1 VFDLPDMR
9 GQRRRQRLAPDGPSF
24 RRKVLAA
31 LLAVGVLPI
40 LVVGVLSIRNTREQL
55 TDLAVANIQ
64 QRSASTSSAIDDYL
78 RARLGDIVV
87 VASMP
92 DVIRY
97 AATPADTA
105 LRASA
110 REALKA
116 AAARAP
122 EYESVAVVNLDGTIT
137 AASIQTDEGTS
148 VKFREY
154 FLQAKDGKTHISDP
168 SYSVITERPALF
180 FSAPVKSAAGQVLA
194 VARTRVNLAA
204 IWDLVEGDAGAVGA
218 GSHGMLLDDH
228 GIRLAVSETKGHRD
242 RAEQLIYRP
251 IAPIDAETAK
261 KLQADKRF
269 GNLRSVDQLVVDAI
283 PSLAGTTA
291 ALRSSESSAGQFS
304 YGSGADE
311 RRGVVTRL
319 RAKPWTY
326 ALAVPIA
333 TYTRAAD
340 SATLDALA
348 MVAVGTVMAIL
359 IGLLLTRSLVDPLR
373 RLVAAATEVS
383 IGKVDL
389 RSARF
394 DTRSGDDITR
404 EVASAFDRMLNA
416 LRYYA
421 FADDP
426 GGEAGAE

>member
-1 VFDLPDMR
+1 MGTTR
-9 GQRRRQRLAPDGPSF
+9 TRRQRPAGGPSF
-24 RRKVLAA
+24 RRKVLVA
-31 LLAVGVLPI
+31 LLAVGVLPVV
-40 LVVGVLSIRNTREQL
+40 VVGALSIRSTRDQL
-55 TDLAVANIQ
+55 TELALANIR
-64 QRSASTSSAIDDYL
+64 QRSASTANAIDDYL
-78 RARLGDIVV
+78 RSRLGDIVV
-87 VASMP
+87 VAAMP

-97 AATPADTA
+97 ASAPADGA
-105 LRASA
+105 LKASA
-110 REALKA
+110 RDALKA

-122 EYESVAVVNLDGTIT
+122 EYESVAVVDLAGTIT

-180 FSAPVKSAAGQVLA
+180 FSAPVKSAAGQVIA

-218 GSHGMLLDDH
+218 ASHGMLLDDY
-228 GIRLAVSETKGHRD
+228 GIRLAVSETKGR
-242 RAEQLIYRP
+242 REKAEQLVYRP
-251 IAPIDAETAK
+251 ITPIDAETAK

-269 GNLRSVDQLVVDAI
+269 GNLRSVDQLVVDAV
-283 PSLAGTTA
+283 PSLARTIDV
-291 ALRSSESSAGQFS
+291 LRSSDVVAEQFS

-311 RRGVVTRL
+311 QRGVVTRL
-319 RAKPWTY
+319 TAKPWTY
-326 ALAVPIA
+326 VLAVPIA
-333 TYTRAAD
+333 TYTRTAD
-340 SATLDALA
+340 SATTDTLVMLTL
-348 MVAVGTVMAIL
+348 GTLMAIL
-359 IGLLLTRSLVDPLR
+359 VGLLLSRSLVEPLR
-373 RLVAAATEVS
+373 RLVAAATAVS

-394 DTRSGDDITR
+394 DTGSGDDITR

-426 GGEAGAE
+426 GGETGAETGAE